1 LGIIWLASLLPIRWG
16 RRSPSSSVEEFER
29 KMSLLADTNR
39 TSPGRYVLM
48 PRKGERFMGPR
59 DREHVRVRRRRRS
72 IFMVLLEA
80 SGLSLLIGLFPP
92 LRAMLYLTAVLG
104 TLLLA
109 YTLLLVK
116 LKADE
121 QHLQQLRRR
130 FGAERSGFRRLPTR
144 TAVAGNGNGNGH
156 VPAGGQNGFLD
167 HGPRLDAVDLIVDD
181 DVHVIVHRS
190 GDVLIGEAVTAG
202 R

>member
-1 LGIIWLASLLPIRWG
+1 
-16 RRSPSSSVEEFER
+16 
-29 KMSLLADTNR
+29 MSLLADTNR

-59 DREHVRVRRRRRS
+59 DREHVRVRRRRRTF
-72 IFMVLLEA
+72 FMVLLEA

-109 YTLLLVK
+109 YSLLLVK

-130 FGAERSGFRRLPTR
+130 YDAERSGLGRLPRR
-144 TAVAGNGNGNGH
+144 TAAAGSGNGH
-156 VPAGGQNGFLD
+156 VPAVGQNGFLD
-167 HGPRLDAVDLIVDD
+167 HGPRLDSVDAVDLIVDD

-190 GDVLIGEAVTAG
+190 GDVPIVQAVIAG

>member
-59 DREHVRVRRRRRS
+59 DREHVRVRRRRRT

-109 YTLLLVK
+109 YSLLLVK

-121 QHLQQLRRR
+121 EHLQQLRRR
-130 FGAERSGFRRLPTR
+130 YDAERSGLGRLPRR
-144 TAVAGNGNGNGH
+144 TGAAGNGNGH
-156 VPAGGQNGFLD
+156 VPAVGQNGFLD

-190 GDVLIGEAVTAG
+190 GDVPIVEAVTAG